1 MNNFTVYIHHTPNNK
16 VYVGITQKKVFARW
30 GKDGSG
36 YSNQQLFW
44 RAIQK
49 YGWDNIEHE
58 IVAENL
64 SKEEACQMEID
75 LIAKYKSNNPDY
87 GYNISFG
94 GDVVQL
100 GLTRTEEQRKHI
112 SDGHKGIEL
121 TDSQINNLNSIHEK
135 LRGVPR
141 SEEVKAKISEANRGK
156 VRTPEMRKRMSDAQ
170 KQRTNRR
177 VGYSLSVETKEK
189 LREANLGKVLSEETR
204 QKMSENNSR
213 YWLGKSRSEETK
225 RKISESLKG
234 KPSKVKGIKRS
245 DEFKKKVSDSQKR
258 RLQNVDLSGKNNG
271 FYGKHHSPETIEK
284 IRQASIKRTQL
295 RREAKSQNGS
305 K

>member
-16 VYVGITQKKVFARW
+16 VYVGITQKKVFVRW

-49 YGWDNIEHE
+49 YGWDNIQHE
-58 IVAENL
+58 IVAKNL
-64 SKEEACQMEID
+64 SKEDACQMEID
-75 LIAKYKSNNPDY
+75 LIARYKSNNPDY

-112 SDGHKGIEL
+112 SDAHKGLPL
-121 TDSQINNLNSIHEK
+121 TDTQIDNLNRIHQRSK
-135 LRGVPR
+135 GVQRPDD
-141 SEEVKAKISEANRGK
+141 VKEKISRANRGK
-156 VRTPEMRKRMSDAQ
+156 VRTDEMREHMSAAQ
-170 KQRTNRR
+170 QKRTNYKT
-177 VGYSLSVETKEK
+177 GYSLSEDTKEKLRQVNLGKHLSVETK
-189 LREANLGKVLSEETR
+189 
-204 QKMSENNSR
+204 QKMSENNAR
-213 YWLGKSRSEETK
+213 YWQGKKRSEET
-225 RKISESLKG
+225 RHKISESLKG
-234 KPSKVKGIKRS
+234 RQSKVKGIKRS
-245 DEFKKKVSDSQKR
+245 DEFKKKISDSQKR
-258 RLQNVDLSGKNNG
+258 RLQNVDLSGEKNG

-284 IRQASIKRTQL
+284 IRQASIKLAQL
-295 RREAKSQNGS
+295 RREAKLQNGS

>member
-170 KQRTNRR
+170 KLRHAKVSER
-177 VGYSLSVETKEK
+177 LTKLDE
-189 LREANLGKVLSEETR
+189 
-204 QKMSENNSR
+204 QKAYTHRGE
-213 YWLGKSRSEETK
+213 YWKGKSRSEETK

-245 DEFKKKVSDSQKR
+245 DEFKKKISDSQKK

-284 IRQASIKRTQL
+284 IRQASIKRAQL
-295 RREAKSQNGS
+295 RREAKLQNGG

>member
-1 MNNFTVYIHHTPNNK
+1 MMDNFTVYIHHTPNNK

-170 KQRTNRR
+170 KLRR
-177 VGYSLSVETKEK
+177 VKVSEKSTKPDE
-189 LREANLGKVLSEETR
+189 
-204 QKMSENNSR
+204 QKAHAHRGE
-213 YWLGKSRSEETK
+213 YWRGKSRSEETK

-245 DEFKKKVSDSQKR
+245 DEFKKKISDSQKR

-284 IRQASIKRTQL
+284 IRQASIKRAQL
-295 RREAKSQNGS
+295 RREAKLQNGG

>member
-1 MNNFTVYIHHTPNNK
+1 MNNFTVYVHHTPSNK
-16 VYVGITQKKVFARW
+16 VYVGITQKKVSARW

-49 YGWDNIEHE
+49 YGWNSIKHE

-64 SKEEACQMEID
+64 SKEEACQMEIE
-75 LIAKYKSNNPDY
+75 LIARYKSNNPDY

-121 TDSQINNLNSIHEK
+121 TDSQINNLNKIHEK

-141 SEEVKAKISEANRGK
+141 SEAVKAKISEANRGK

-170 KQRTNRR
+170 KLRHAKI
-177 VGYSLSVETKEK
+177 GEKSTKLDEQK
-189 LREANLGKVLSEETR
+189 AHTHRGEYWRGKP
-204 QKMSENNSR
+204 
-213 YWLGKSRSEETK
+213 RSEETK

-245 DEFKKKVSDSQKR
+245 DEFKKKISDSQKR

-284 IRQASIKRTQL
+284 IRQASIKRAQL
-295 RREAKSQNGS
+295 KREAKLQNGG